1 MLEIYNNRVF
11 INGKET
17 VNPELIGLA
26 LLDYAESLPE
36 NKKAIDFAFLV
47 DRDEIVERFTKYL
60 SDNAFRNTLERRN
73 LIELLVTM
81 NDFSAKDFV
90 NEAMQLKASYPT
102 CYNFLQVCVDAKIL
116 NVSPKNY
123 KFINS

>member
-1 MLEIYNNRVF
+1 MLEISNNRV
-11 INGKET
+11 ILNGKET
-17 VNPELIGLA
+17 INVEEIGYA
-26 LLDYAESLPE
+26 LLDYAENLP
-36 NKKAIDFAFLV
+36 NNQNVTDFAFLV
-47 DRDEIVERFTKYL
+47 DRNDVVDRFTKYL

-90 NEAMQLKASYPT
+90 NQAMQLKASYPT
-102 CYNFLQVCVDAKIL
+102 CYNFLTVCVDAKIL
-116 NVSPKNY
+116 SASPKNY